1 MKQILYRTKHP
12 THINGHQ
19 FNMNE
24 LISVK
29 EYHLVVG
36 GTSMIRFTDMRGNY
50 FSVTAK
56 KFMSKFIQD
65 EIQT

>member
-1 MKQILYRTKHP
+1 MQILYKAKHP
-12 THINGHQ
+12 THINGHR

-24 LISVK
+24 IISVK

-56 KFMSKFIQD
+56 IFMNKFTID
-65 EIQT
+65 E